1 MDLEHIRKAFFAK
14 PEQITSRLRSDFS
27 MVLNLL
33 LSHTPEEI
41 RDVFER
47 SLADYQHRKNRG
59 ETTLWKDF
67 NRHLDFLKVEGF
79 VDTQDHL
86 TEDGIWASQLRLDQ
100 PLLIAQCLR
109 DDALPHDSEA
119 LLAAVI
125 APFAYDRSSTLVIN
139 KSSLPKRL
147 KRAYDRVARAASPFS
162 KRMTEAGFDTAPL
175 PLWVAAAIYGWAS
188 GAQWDHIIQR
198 SKIADG
204 DLAMLIS
211 RTADS
216 LHQIASLKETHPQ
229 AAALAAA
236 ARRAILR
243 EPVVFD

>member
-1 MDLEHIRKAFFAK
+1 M
-14 PEQITSRLRSDFS
+14 
-27 MVLNLL
+27 
-33 LSHTPEEI
+33 
-41 RDVFER
+41 
-47 SLADYQHRKNRG
+47 
-59 ETTLWKDF
+59 
-67 NRHLDFLKVEGF
+67 
-79 VDTQDHL
+79 DTQNRL

-109 DDALPHDSEA
+109 DKAFPYNSEA

-125 APFAYDRSSTLVIN
+125 APFAYDRGSTIAIAR
-139 KSSLPKRL
+139 SSLPKHL
-147 KRAYDRVARAASPFS
+147 KKAYDRVARAVAPFS

-175 PLWVAAAIYGWAS
+175 PLWVATAIYGWAA
-188 GAQWDHIIQR
+188 GAEWDRIIER

-216 LHQIASLKETHPQ
+216 LHQIASLRDSHPQ
-229 AAALAAA
+229 ASALAAS